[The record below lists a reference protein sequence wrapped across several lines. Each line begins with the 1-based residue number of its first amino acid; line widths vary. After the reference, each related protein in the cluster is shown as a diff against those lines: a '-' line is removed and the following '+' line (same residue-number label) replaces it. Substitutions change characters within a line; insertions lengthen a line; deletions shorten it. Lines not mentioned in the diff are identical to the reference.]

1 MMAEQS
7 FQALE
12 QAGWVANAGAYDELF
27 ATITDQA
34 IAPILNS
41 FGDIANKRVLD
52 VACGTG
58 HIAGVA
64 AERGAKSEGIDFA
77 LTMVAKAK
85 ERYPGIPF
93 LEGDAEQLP
102 YDDASFDAVA
112 CGFGL
117 LHMARPD
124 RVIKEAWRVLKSGG
138 RYTFT
143 VWCSPDQGGEFFK
156 LVMGAVQK
164 HGTLDVPLP
173 PAPPM
178 FRFSDPAE
186 CIKVLTEAGFD
197 NPKVTALPLMW
208 SAAKA
213 DDVLNLIY
221 KGAVRTPMVLEA
233 QTAQAREAIHRAILE
248 GSEAFRKG
256 NVIEFRFPASMASAT
271 KS

>member
-1 MMAEQS
+1 MAEQS

-12 QAGWVANAGAYDELF
+12 QAGRVAKASAYDELF

-34 IAPILNS
+34 IAPILDS
-41 FGDIANKRVLD
+41 FGAIANKRVLD

-64 AERGAKSEGIDFA
+64 ADRGAKSEGIDFA
-77 LTMVAKAK
+77 STMVEKAK
-85 ERYPGIPF
+85 DRYPGVPF
-93 LEGDAEQLP
+93 REGNAEQLP
-102 YDDASFDAVA
+102 FADASFDAVA

-117 LHMARPD
+117 LHMAQPD

-143 VWCSPDQGGEFFK
+143 VWCGPDQGGEFFR
-156 LVMGAVQK
+156 LVMGAVLK

-178 FRFSDPAE
+178 FRFSDPHE
-186 CIKVLTEAGFD
+186 CARALTAAGFVA
-197 NPKVTALPLMW
+197 PKVTVLPLTW
-208 SAAKA
+208 RAAKPE
-213 DDVLNLIY
+213 DLLNLIY
-221 KGAVRTPMVLEA
+221 KSAVRTPMVLEA
-233 QTAQAREAIHRAILE
+233 QTDQAREAIHRAIME

-256 NVIEFRFPASMASAT
+256 NAIEFRFPASMASAM